1 MGPEVTRI
9 HVCGLRAWSSRDRE
23 RSAVEAARRARA
35 CMACS
40 ACRYRNCMRSFPR
53 QGECALCRPREI
65 RDPLPFYYLSRSTL
79 LQSRHPTRWRATPP
93 GPSQEAAASMA
104 GGASPQHLRPV
115 RRGRLI
121 SAACGGKATC
131 TYLLTVDLSFRVL
144 VPLLGSFCLV
154 RHLLFFN
161 SKKLNETKMSTGKL
175 GMDSRTKIREF
186 IFTPP
191 PAMQKIVRSK

>member
-65 RDPLPFYYLSRSTL
+65 RDPLPFYYLSSRAPLYYRVDTRQDGARLHQDARASARSA
-79 LQSRHPTRWRATPP
+79 RGPR
-93 GPSQEAAASMA
+93 PSQEAAASMA
-104 GGASPQHLRPV
+104 GGASPQHPWPPV

-121 SAACGGKATC
+121 SIS
-131 TYLLTVDLSFRVL
+131 L
-144 VPLLGSFCLV
+144 PL
-154 RHLLFFN
+154 
-161 SKKLNETKMSTGKL
+161 
-175 GMDSRTKIREF
+175 DS
-186 IFTPP
+186 
-191 PAMQKIVRSK
+191 

>member
-65 RDPLPFYYLSRSTL
+65 RDPLPFYYLSFVNGARALHSTTESSTL
-79 LQSRHPTRWRATPP
+79 DKMARGPVRDLPGAHDPRKRPRAPVRHARHLGSTRRLNGHGRWGLSATPVARP
-93 GPSQEAAASMA
+93 PRRKS
-104 GGASPQHLRPV
+104 HLH
-115 RRGRLI
+115 L
-121 SAACGGKATC
+121 
-131 TYLLTVDLSFRVL
+131 
-144 VPLLGSFCLV
+144 PL
-154 RHLLFFN
+154 
-161 SKKLNETKMSTGKL
+161 
-175 GMDSRTKIREF
+175 DS
-186 IFTPP
+186 
-191 PAMQKIVRSK
+191 

>member
-104 GGASPQHLRPV
+104 GGASPQHPWPV
-115 RRGRLI
+115 HRGRLI
-121 SAACGGKATC
+121 SAACGGKAT
-131 TYLLTVDLSFRVL
+131 LLTVDLSTTSLLSRVIT
-144 VPLLGSFCLV
+144 S
-154 RHLLFFN
+154 LFFFSVN
-161 SKKLNETKMSTGKL
+161 KHLK
-175 GMDSRTKIREF
+175 
-186 IFTPP
+186 
-191 PAMQKIVRSK
+191 QKYRKTNFG

>member
-79 LQSRHPTRWRATPP
+79 LQSRHPTRWRATPQHL
-93 GPSQEAAASMA
+93 QEAAASMA